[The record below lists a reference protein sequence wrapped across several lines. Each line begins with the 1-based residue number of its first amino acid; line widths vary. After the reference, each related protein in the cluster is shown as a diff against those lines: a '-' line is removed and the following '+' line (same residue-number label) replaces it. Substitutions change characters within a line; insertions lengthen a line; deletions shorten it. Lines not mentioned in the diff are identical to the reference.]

1 MFYVKI
7 GNWKIW
13 FELFWALIKIPGIL
27 VIGKCI
33 TPGIEFLLIFIKFY
47 G

>member
-1 MFYVKI
+1 MAYVKI

-13 FELFWALIKIPGIL
+13 FVSFWALSKIPGIL

-33 TPGIEFLLIFIKFY
+33 TLGIEFL
-47 G
+47 